1 MTCSSCGYNS
11 SSESLFCMRCGAPLP
26 SAALAQED
34 GAWAPTPPPPSHAPP
49 ATAQAVPTRRYAGFW
64 MRFFA
69 AFIDGVLIFI
79 AQMIV
84 LIPLLIVVRAASSSV
99 ELESAFS
106 LLSWA
111 AGVPINWLYEA
122 LMTSSAKQATVGKL
136 ALGLRVT
143 DLNGQRLTFGYATG
157 RHFAKYLSSLTLFV
171 GYLIQP
177 FTQRRQALHD
187 IVAGTLVE

>member
-1 MTCSSCGYNS
+1 M
-11 SSESLFCMRCGAPLP
+11 P

-34 GAWAPTPPPPSHAPP
+34 GAWTPPSPPSTYAPP
-49 ATAQAVPTRRYAGFW
+49 QTAQVRAAPRYAGFW

-69 AFIDGVLIFI
+69 VLIDSVLIFI

-84 LIPLLIVVRAASSSV
+84 LVPLLIIVRITSGSV
-99 ELESAFS
+99 GLESATT
-106 LLSWA
+106 LLGWMVGA
-111 AGVPINWLYEA
+111 PINWLYEA
-122 LMTSSAKQATVGKL
+122 LMTSSVKQATVGKL

-143 DLNGQRLTFGYATG
+143 DLNGQRLTFGRATG